1 MNRIPDFEQASKA
14 RPQSPPPRRRPPRH
28 TRSDSPRTRSS
39 GELRLVRFQRSRT
52 AAERDALA
60 REYAPLARS
69 VAIRFLYTNE
79 PLEDLLQVALLGLLK
94 AIDRYDPSR
103 GTAFSS
109 FAIPTILGE
118 LRRHLRDYAWSMHVP
133 RQLQELAYRLPKA
146 ADQLCGALGRAP
158 SVGELAEHLDV
169 EQALVLETLDVLEV
183 RRPASL
189 EEAVSRDEGAGCLA
203 EHIGVED
210 AGYEAAEDAI
220 TFDCYL
226 RRLPPL
232 QREILRL
239 RFREG
244 LLQRE
249 IAERVGVSQMQVS
262 RLIRQSLEQLR
273 DS

>member
-1 MNRIPDFEQASKA
+1 
-14 RPQSPPPRRRPPRH
+14 
-28 TRSDSPRTRSS
+28 
-39 GELRLVRFQRSRT
+39 VRFQRSRT

-69 VAIRFLYTNE
+69 VAIRFLYTSE
-79 PLEDLLQVALLGLLK
+79 PLEDLLQVASLGLLK
-94 AIDRYDPSR
+94 AIDRYDPAR

-109 FAIPTILGE
+109 FAVPTILGE
-118 LRRHLRDYAWSMHVP
+118 LRRHLRDHAWSMHVP

-146 ADQLCGALGRAP
+146 VDQLCGELGRAP
-158 SVGELAEHLDV
+158 SVGELAERLDV

-183 RRPASL
+183 RRPASF
-189 EEAVSRDEGAGCLA
+189 EEAVSRDEGAGRLG

-220 TFDCYL
+220 TFDRCL
-226 RRLPPL
+226 GRLPPL

-239 RFREG
+239 RFGEG

-262 RLIRQSLEQLR
+262 RLIRHSLEQLR
-273 DS
+273 GMLTDDQADAGAVPDRSWKPATSA

>member
-1 MNRIPDFEQASKA
+1 M
-14 RPQSPPPRRRPPRH
+14 
-28 TRSDSPRTRSS
+28 
-39 GELRLVRFQRSRT
+39 RFQRSRT

-69 VAIRFLYTNE
+69 VAIRFLYTSE
-79 PLEDLLQVALLGLLK
+79 PLEDLLQVASLGLLK

-118 LRRHLRDYAWSMHVP
+118 LRRHLRDHAWSMHVP

-146 ADQLCGALGRAP
+146 ADQLRGALGRAP
-158 SVGELAEHLDV
+158 SVDELAERLDV

-189 EEAVSRDEGAGCLA
+189 EEAVSRDEGAGSLA

-210 AGYEAAEDAI
+210 AGYEAAENAI
-220 TFDCYL
+220 NFDCYL
-226 RRLPPL
+226 RHLPPL
-232 QREILRL
+232 RREILRL

-262 RLIRQSLEQLR
+262 RLIRHSLEQLR
-273 DS
+273 GILTDDQADARGGP